1 MPLLNMRHAPSGND
15 PTDPDRQSS
24 DQSAGESPKSR
35 PSGSAWMSPW
45 PSVAPW
51 FVLVAGVLLGHWI
64 GYSPH
69 LFVAMG
75 AACLV
80 VGLLADH

>member
-1 MPLLNMRHAPSGND
+1 MTPPEKK
-15 PTDPDRQSS
+15 PTDSYWLSS
-24 DQSAGESPKSR
+24 DHSAAEAPKSGT
-35 PSGSAWMSPW
+35 SGSAWISPW

-51 FVLVAGVLLGHWI
+51 LILVVGVLLGHWLGI
-64 GYSPH
+64 SPY

-80 VGLLADH
+80 VGLLVDP

>member
-1 MPLLNMRHAPSGND
+1 MTPSEND
-15 PTDPDRQSS
+15 PHDPSRQSS
-24 DQSAGESPKSR
+24 DPSAGASPKSG
-35 PSGSAWMSPW
+35 PSGSAWISPW

-51 FVLVAGVLLGHWI
+51 FILVAGVLLGHCL
-64 GYSPH
+64 GTSPH

-80 VGLLADH
+80 VGLLADQ